1 MLLNTTK
8 QLLLIKTSDHS
19 QDELLSTVTDLT
31 LAKVKSLCNIPK
43 DDEILKDYDFELLIA
58 QISAD
63 VFNCYEPQKKT
74 VDANSTTAPTMPTGE
89 VKSMTI
95 GDYKVEYN
103 TATTATTSYSTHSL
117 SEAITYNLDKYDEE
131 LAHYRFMIYM

>member
-1 MLLNTTK
+1 MLLNTVK
-8 QLLLIKTSDHS
+8 QLLFIKTSDHS
-19 QDELLSTVTDLT
+19 QDEMLSTITDLT

-43 DDEILKDYDFELLIA
+43 DNEILQDYDFELLIA

-63 VFNCYEPQKKT
+63 VFNCYKPQKKT
-74 VDANSTTAPTMPTGE
+74 VDADSTTTPTMPAGE

-103 TATTATTSYSTHSL
+103 TATTSYSTHSL
-117 SEAITYNLDKYDEE
+117 SESITYNLDKYDEE